1 MRSLLFLLLFPAM
14 LFAQKNS
21 DSLAFEQL
29 LPEYLNSYNELH
41 APRLLPDLE
50 ATRAQMPGKE
60 QMIAIS
66 KAFNAFSGR
75 LAAIKRYRLNERQ
88 RIHYDLMKLSMELSL
103 GIINLQMDEADG
115 NGNSKYDG
123 DGENEEAAGE
133 APAESQRTG
142 EWYALYMKYYY
153 GDGSMNP
160 QKLKVYGESIAA
172 MRDQSLQQIM
182 KETGYEGNAAAFYAY
197 LGSERNLIRSRE
209 ELLREAS
216 GRSGLILQNLRT
228 LLDIELPDVRIEI
241 DGDGRMGRLE
251 GNVLHL
257 PMPANGFP
265 RSALDYILVYQ
276 IAGQH
281 VMNQIDAM
289 PPEWKKLCSDHAFR
303 EGWSLYAT
311 RLGSRLQVYDDP
323 YSKAEALIF
332 QKERAVIT
340 RIDYGICFEGWT
352 NEKCV
357 QYWQDALPGNKNGK
371 EIIGEIRKKPGYYS
385 IPAWTGFEIDSKL
398 MASKIYW
405 DRKIKA
411 PEFYSVLLGF
421 GSLPPALVFDRLD
434 RYFTP

>member
-1 MRSLLFLLLFPAM
+1 MRCLILFLLFPTL

-29 LPEYLNSYNELH
+29 LPEYLNSYKELH
-41 APRLLPDLE
+41 APRILPDFE
-50 ATRAQMPGKE
+50 ATQAQRLSKE

-66 KAFNAFSGR
+66 KAFNDFAER
-75 LAAIKRYRLNERQ
+75 LDAIKRYRLDEKQ
-88 RIHYDLMKLSMELSL
+88 QLHYDLMKLSMELAL
-103 GIINLQMDEADG
+103 GFINLHLDETDVNE
-115 NGNSKYDG
+115 NGSYDSKSG
-123 DGENEEAAGE
+123 SEEPA
-133 APAESQRTG
+133 AESQLSE

-172 MRDQSLQQIM
+172 MRDQRLEQIM
-182 KETGYEGNAAAFYAY
+182 EETGYKGNAAGFYAY
-197 LGSERNLIRSRE
+197 LRGDDGRNLIRSRE
-209 ELLREAS
+209 ELLREA
-216 GRSGLILQNLRT
+216 GERSGLILQNLRS
-228 LLDIELPDVRIEI
+228 LLGLDLPDVQIEI

-257 PMPANGFP
+257 PMPARGFP

-276 IAGQH
+276 LAGQH
-281 VMNQIDAM
+281 VIKHIEAM
-289 PPEWKKLCSDHAFR
+289 PAVWKGLCSDHAFR
-303 EGWSLYAT
+303 DGWSIYAT
-311 RLGSRLQVYDDP
+311 RLGSKLQIYGDP
-323 YSKAEALIF
+323 YSRAEVLMF
-332 QKERAVIT
+332 QKEIAVMT
-340 RIDYGICFEGWT
+340 RIDHGMHFEAWT
-352 NEKCV
+352 PEDCLK
-357 QYWQDALPGNKNGK
+357 YWQDAIPWNRNGK
-371 EIIGEIRKKPGYYS
+371 EIIRKIREKPAYYS

-434 RYFTP
+434 RHFTP